1 MFMNRSKHGAQEGSK
16 MAELGIETAFLDS
29 NSLLFM
35 EGDEQIIGQET
46 VISDQPL
53 IALQP
58 SCDGN
63 FGDANIE
70 VIEEVID
77 QSATFLVEDVPN
89 ICQEQEISSQLDIQ
103 NTSLAT
109 QNSTKKRKIKPMK
122 GKSLK
127 KFKQGNDEEGTT
139 EIDVPRKWERKKVQI
154 KTLDGEFSVTV
165 WATGIYFL

>member
-1 MFMNRSKHGAQEGSK
+1 
-16 MAELGIETAFLDS
+16 MAELGIETTFLDS
-29 NSLLFM
+29 NNLIFM
-35 EGDEQIIGQET
+35 EGDEQIIGEET

-58 SCDGN
+58 SCDEN

-77 QSATFLVEDVPN
+77 QSTTFFVEDVPN
-89 ICQEQEISSQLDIQ
+89 ICQEQEVSSQLDIQ
-103 NTSLAT
+103 NTSLVT
-109 QNSTKKRKIKPMK
+109 PNSNKKRKIKTTK
-122 GKSLK
+122 GKPLK
-127 KFKQGNDEEGTT
+127 KLKQGNDEEGTT

-165 WATGIYFL
+165 WATGIKIF

>member
-1 MFMNRSKHGAQEGSK
+1 
-16 MAELGIETAFLDS
+16 MAELAIETTLLDS
-29 NSLLFM
+29 NNLIFM
-35 EGDEQIIGQET
+35 EDDEQIIGQET

-58 SCDGN
+58 YCDEN
-63 FGDANIE
+63 FEDANIE

-77 QSATFLVEDVPN
+77 QSSSTTTTLLLVEDVPN
-89 ICQEQEISSQLDIQ
+89 ISQEQEISSQSDIQ
-103 NTSLAT
+103 NISSAT
-109 QNSTKKRKIKPMK
+109 QNSTKKRKIKTTK

-127 KFKQGNDEEGTT
+127 KIKPGNEEEGTT

-165 WATGIYFL
+165 WATGI